1 MNRSLYTKLVLIII
15 FIIIALTV
23 VTGVF
28 LTRGVRSFYL
38 NEFYDRMQE
47 VFSSV
52 DLAAELRADAAA
64 DDPQHMDEVLAAY
77 AGRLGIDTGTRNY
90 HILSGD
96 TGAWITGSTTPE
108 NGIEITPNIITA
120 LSGESG
126 YASDPSAEYMDVA
139 LPIEGGTTGYIV
151 CI

>member
-108 NGIEITPNIITA
+108 
-120 LSGESG
+120 
-126 YASDPSAEYMDVA
+126 
-139 LPIEGGTTGYIV
+139 TG
-151 CI
+151 

>member
-64 DDPQHMDEVLAAY
+64 ETHS
-77 AGRLGIDTGTRNY
+77 IWTRSWR
-90 HILSGD
+90 H
-96 TGAWITGSTTPE
+96 TPGA
-108 NGIEITPNIITA
+108 
-120 LSGESG
+120 
-126 YASDPSAEYMDVA
+126 SA
-139 LPIEGGTTGYIV
+139 
-151 CI
+151 